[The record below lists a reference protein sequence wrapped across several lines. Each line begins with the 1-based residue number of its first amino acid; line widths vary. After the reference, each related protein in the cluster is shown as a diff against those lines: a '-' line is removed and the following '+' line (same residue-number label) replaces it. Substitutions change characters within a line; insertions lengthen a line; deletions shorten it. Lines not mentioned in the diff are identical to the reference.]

1 MKLNRL
7 FLLAAMGLGL
17 FACNDNDL
25 VEGSAPNGTQ
35 EEGTTYVGFSLKF
48 NDPNTRATKT
58 EDGNPVEQKINT
70 AYVMMADASGNVEQ
84 IVSTADRGKGDN
96 NTNTNYYVFQTT
108 AGVHYFYAVVNPDIA
123 PTMEGENATA
133 KTISTYFNTGVAL
146 TVANITSTAD
156 GGNFMMASENVL
168 TADVEDGVTKDEALK
183 GTKNCFAIN
192 VERVAAKVTMT
203 CEKATLENAVGI
215 PDEPEYGGKVSNLK
229 FNLKGVANMAYRM
242 AQSEWKNIPNNSWT
256 PNEDGTVNNNTL
268 DVSVVIGQDY
278 KAVNAAYCLENIN
291 TAYKQSN
298 TTYLN
303 LYTKFVPA
311 KVVDC
316 DSQETVGALKDN
328 PNAANPDPKAVS
340 FYVVKTGSLA
350 GNYIL
355 KSELDTFQGG
365 DDTKFPN
372 GVESISAEYKE
383 GTCWFGPIWI
393 GQTNA
398 ADQNGPVVRNT
409 WYNLNITGIALPG
422 EPQEPQ
428 PDPDQPLVPAT
439 NVAISLSVMPW
450 NFINREI
457 DLQ

>member
-35 EEGTTYVGFSLKF
+35 EEGTTYVGFTLKF
-48 NDPNTRATKT
+48 NASNTRDTTTGEENGT
-58 EDGNPVEQKINT
+58 EAEQNIKT

-84 IVSTADRGKGDN
+84 IISTTDKGTGTS
-96 NTNTNYYVFQTT
+96 NTNTDYYVFQTT
-108 AGVHYFYAVVNPDIA
+108 AGVHYFYAVVNPDVI
-123 PTMEGENATA
+123 PSKEGDNATA
-133 KTISTYFNTGVAL
+133 KTINAYFNTGVTL

-192 VERVAAKVTMT
+192 VERATAKVTMT
-203 CEKATLENAVGI
+203 CENTTLTSATNNGSDGTI
-215 PDEPEYGGKVSNLK
+215 TTPK
-229 FNLKGVANMAYRM
+229 FTLKGGATKSTRM
-242 AQSEWKNIPNNSWT
+242 AQNPFTDITGNAWTYTSIETPVYVKQEADADDDNIHRKAT
-256 PNEDGTVNNNTL
+256 PV
-268 DVSVVIGQDY
+268 
-278 KAVNAAYCLENIN
+278 YCLENIN

-328 PNAANPDPKAVS
+328 PNAANSTAVS

-355 KSELDTFQGG
+355 KSELDTFQGD

-372 GVESISAEYKE
+372 GVESISAEYVE

-409 WYNLNITGIALPG
+409 WYNLKITGITLPG
-422 EPQEPQ
+422 DPQEPQ
-428 PDPDQPLVPAT
+428 PDPDQPLVPPT

-450 NFINREI
+450 NFIDREI

>member
-1 MKLNRL
+1 MKLNKY
-7 FLLAAMGLGL
+7 LLMAAMGLG
-17 FACNDNDL
+17 FVACTENDL
-25 VEGSAPNGTQ
+25 VEGGDSNGAQ
-35 EEGTTYVGFSLKF
+35 NEGTTYVGFSLKF
-48 NDPNTRATKT
+48 NASNTRVTTPGEENGTAA
-58 EDGNPVEQKINT
+58 EQNIKT
-70 AYVMMADASGNVEQ
+70 AYVLMADASGNVEQ
-84 IVSTADRGKGDN
+84 IVSTVDKGTGTS
-96 NTNTNYYVFQTT
+96 NTNTDYYVFQTT
-108 AGVHYFYAVVNPDIA
+108 AGVHYFYAVVNPDVI
-123 PTMEGENATA
+123 PTKEGDDATA
-133 KTISTYFNTGVAL
+133 KTIDAYFNTGVTL

-156 GGNFMMASENVL
+156 GGNFMMAGENVL

-203 CEKATLENAVGI
+203 CENTTLTNANNNA
-215 PDEPEYGGKVSNLK
+215 GGTITTPK
-229 FNLKGVANMAYRM
+229 FTLKGGAAKSTRM
-242 AQSEWKNIPNNSWT
+242 AQNPFTDITGNTWTYTSIETPVYVKQEADADDDNIHRKAT
-256 PNEDGTVNNNTL
+256 PV
-268 DVSVVIGQDY
+268 
-278 KAVNAAYCLENIN
+278 YCLENIN

-328 PNAANPDPKAVS
+328 PNAANSTAVS

-355 KSELDTFQGG
+355 KSELDTFQGD

-372 GVESISAEYKE
+372 GVESISAEYVE

-393 GQTNA
+393 GQANV

-409 WYNLNITGIALPG
+409 WYNLKITGITLPG
-422 EPQEPQ
+422 DPQEPK
-428 PDPDQPLVPAT
+428 PDPDQPLVPGT
-439 NVAISLSVMPW
+439 NVAITLSVMPW
-450 NFINREI
+450 NFIEHNI
-457 DLQ
+457 NLQ

>member
-1 MKLNRL
+1 MKLNKF
-7 FLLAAMGLGL
+7 FLMFAMGLGL
-17 FACNDNDL
+17 FACSENEL
-25 VEGSAPNGTQ
+25 EGNGPEGVQ
-35 EEGTTYVGFSLKF
+35 NEGTTYVGFSLKF

-70 AYVMMADASGNVEQ
+70 AYVMMADASGNVEK

-96 NTNTNYYVFQTT
+96 NTNTDYYVFQTT

-123 PTMEGENATA
+123 PTMEGDGATA
-133 KTISTYFNTGVAL
+133 KTISGYFNTGVAL
-146 TVANITSTAD
+146 AVADIASTT
-156 GGNFMMASENVL
+156 GNGNFMMASDAVKE
-168 TADVEDGVTKDEALK
+168 AYVEDGVTKDEALK
-183 GTKNCFAIN
+183 GTKNCFAIQ
-192 VERVAAKVTMT
+192 VERATAKVTMT
-203 CEKATLENAVGI
+203 CENTTLTSATNNGSDGTI
-215 PDEPEYGGKVSNLK
+215 TTPK
-229 FNLKGVANMAYRM
+229 FTLKGGATKSTRM
-242 AQSEWKNIPNNSWT
+242 AQNPFTDITGNAWTYTSIETPVYVKQEADADDDNIHRKAT
-256 PNEDGTVNNNTL
+256 PV
-268 DVSVVIGQDY
+268 
-278 KAVNAAYCLENIN
+278 YCLENIN

-311 KVVDC
+311 KVVNC

-328 PNAANPDPKAVS
+328 PNAASSTAVS

-372 GVESISAEYKE
+372 GVESISAEYVE

-398 ADQNGPVVRNT
+398 ADLNGPVVRNT
-409 WYNLNITGIALPG
+409 WYNLKITGIALPG
-422 EPQEPQ
+422 DPQEPQ

-450 NFINREI
+450 NFIDREI

>member
-1 MKLNRL
+1 MKLNKL
-7 FLLAAMGLGL
+7 FLMAVMGLGL
-17 FACNDNDL
+17 FACSENEL
-25 VEGSAPNGTQ
+25 EGNGPEGAQ
-35 EEGTTYVGFSLKF
+35 NEGTTYVGFSLKF

-108 AGVHYFYAVVNPDIA
+108 AGVHYFYAVVNPDVI
-123 PTMEGENATA
+123 PTITEANNGTA
-133 KTISTYFNTGVAL
+133 ETIEKYFNTGVAL
-146 TVANITSTAD
+146 TVAKIASTT
-156 GGNFMMASENVL
+156 GEGNFMMASDAVKEVY
-168 TADVEDGVTKDEALK
+168 VEDGVTKDEALK
-183 GTKNCFAIN
+183 GTKNCFAIQ
-192 VERVAAKVTMT
+192 VERATAKVTMT
-203 CEKATLENAVGI
+203 CEKETLENAVGI
-215 PDEPEYGGKVSNLK
+215 PNDPEYGGKVSNLK

-278 KAVNAAYCLENIN
+278 KAVNAAYCLENMDSP
-291 TAYKQSN
+291 YKQGN
-298 TTYLN
+298 TTYLT
-303 LYTKFVPA
+303 LQTTFIPA
-311 KVVDC
+311 RVVNC
-316 DSQETVGALKDN
+316 ESEVTVGALKDN
-328 PNAANPDPKAVS
+328 PNAANSKAAS
-340 FYVVKTGSLA
+340 FYVVKTGKLA

-355 KSELDTFQGG
+355 KDDLDSYQLTNPG
-365 DDTKFPN
+365 KYPN

-428 PDPDQPLVPAT
+428 PDPDQPLVPTT
-439 NVAISLSVMPW
+439 NVAITLTVMPW
-450 NFINREI
+450 NFIDRGI